1 MKTQS
6 PAKAMIQHCPRWMKT
21 PPRSITAPLPAL
33 QKDHT
38 PESLRIAQF
47 EQSAATRNGV
57 VPPFAPPS
65 DTGTQYARDAAP
77 GLDYDDELRDGF
89 AFRYGAI

>member
-6 PAKAMIQHCPRWMKT
+6 LAKAMIQHCPRWMKT

-47 EQSAATRNGV
+47 EQSRMTVAGV
-57 VPPFAPPS
+57 VAEPKI
-65 DTGTQYARDAAP
+65 Y
-77 GLDYDDELRDGF
+77 
-89 AFRYGAI
+89 